1 VEWVDYKQALSG
13 LPILNTQKI
22 HSLSRW
28 TLVLLVGSALSAG
41 FSATASAQSETTG
54 AVAGQVVDRSGGAI
68 SGATVIIIHVNTGFR
83 RAVQSDVEGRFS
95 FPHLQPGLYRLEG
108 EAPAFERVQQSVIVS
123 LGRTETVTVTLPIAG
138 LTESVS
144 VSAEPP
150 DLNTRNPNTTTIFN
164 VAAIESLPNPGGD
177 ITFPAQ
183 LAAGALMNTAGSGND
198 FVGGPSGFGNFQ
210 VNGLPGTSNGFIVDG
225 LETND
230 PLTNLNS
237 GLATNLV
244 LGMNSMEEMTIN
256 TTSYRVDQGRYA
268 ASQVNYVT
276 KSGTNT
282 FRGNAYGLWNGSALN
297 AANFFTNL
305 VGGRKADTQ
314 VVHYGGSLGGP
325 VRQNKVF
332 FFADFEQ
339 VKIRVP
345 IATTVTVPTA
355 AFQQYVLGQLPR
367 GGTDVISGTM
377 YPAAPQLVPFY
388 RRLFSLYRSTAG
400 QPLPVLGCPLIAG
413 GGLAAGAVPNGDGC
427 ANRQNVALSSP
438 DHEHVFT
445 LRIDQNVNANNLV
458 WYRFQADTGLQAAYT
473 DPINPLFNAISPQ
486 PLYSLVSG
494 FTHVFN
500 DHLVNRF
507 NPSFSWYS
515 SVFAPSDLGAT
526 LAALPIALQA
536 QGPNVPFT
544 TLGGLDYLWPQGRKA
559 TRFHANDDVTWTAG
573 RHEWRFGES
582 IRWLRFDDYD
592 FGAGTTPVVTYTTLP
607 QFMYGVAS
615 TATRAFPAAPIT
627 SFHVSNIDVFA
638 QDAIKLSDRGTWT
651 IGLRTAWFSNPSS
664 PSSALTRLN
673 TSFDQMVHD
682 VNQPISAMMATN
694 QSHVLNARPGAIWQP
709 RTSIAWQVRL
719 RTLLRAGFGV
729 FGDLPP
735 AGSLIDAI
743 APNPPFVNT
752 FQGGLLGSAGG
763 LAIAPGVPNSAVDA
777 TVAANQAFLAGFRS
791 GTLSCASALANPS
804 TCLPPVSVTALP
816 TGGLAVPYYLQWSAG
831 VERELPA
838 RMTLRAQYVGTR
850 GYHLTYQM
858 HVNGYQTICDG
869 CFAPYPYV
877 KSLDPRFG
885 EVTQFMS
892 NATSRYNGLQLTLQR
907 RPSAGL
913 SWIVNHTWSHTRDE
927 VSNGGFLPFSAGA
940 LLSPLPGEL
949 RRQFGDADYDIRHN
963 LTASYTYDLPVRAS
977 RPWLAALANGW
988 QISETFF
995 WHTGVPFTVQSAPYT
1010 ADGKGIINGGGPQ
1023 YASLVPGVPPYTT
1036 TPIPGVTPP
1045 GTLQWLNPDAFVS
1058 SVDPTTGACRDGDL
1072 PATCQFG
1079 KLGRNTVRGPQ
1090 FVWSDIYVTKRIA
1103 SSKRTTVRAE
1113 LQVFNVFNHANFAL
1127 PTSTAGLPGAP
1138 STQTGFG
1145 ALVST
1150 TSPPTGLL
1158 GVGLGGDNS
1167 PRMVALQL
1175 KVEF

>member
-1 VEWVDYKQALSG
+1 LNNQNAARSRLPRAL
-13 LPILNTQKI
+13 IF
-22 HSLSRW
+22 
-28 TLVLLVGSALSAG
+28 TLCVLSALATP
-41 FSATASAQSETTG
+41 FSVPVFAQSDTTG
-54 AVAGQVVDRSGGAI
+54 ALGGQVVDPSGGGI
-68 SGATVIIIHVNTGFR
+68 GGATVTILYVETAFR
-83 RAVQSDVEGRFS
+83 RIVQTDPDGRFS
-95 FPHLQPGLYRLEG
+95 FPQVQPGRYRVEAI
-108 EAPAFERVQQSVIVS
+108 APAFERAQQPVVVP
-123 LGRTETVTVTLPIAG
+123 LGRTETVTLTLPVAG

-150 DLNTRNPNTTTIFN
+150 LLNTRNPNTTTTFN
-164 VAAIESLPNPGGD
+164 AAAIESLPNAGGD
-177 ITFPAQ
+177 LTFPAQ

-237 GLATNLV
+237 GLSTNLV
-244 LGMNSMEEMTIN
+244 LGLNSMEEVTVN

-268 ASQVNYVT
+268 ASQINYVT

-282 FRGNAYGLWNGSALN
+282 FHGSAYGMWNGSALN
-297 AANFFTNL
+297 AANYFTNL
-305 VGGRKADTQ
+305 AGGQKPDTQ

-325 VRQNKVF
+325 VRENKVF

-339 VKIRVP
+339 VRIRVP

-355 AFQQYVLGQLPR
+355 AFQQYVLDQLPR
-367 GGTDVISGTM
+367 GGADVISGTT
-377 YPAAPQLVPFY
+377 YAAAPELVPFY

-400 QPLPVLGCPLIAG
+400 QPLSVLACPLMADG
-413 GGLAAGAVPNGDGC
+413 ALATGAVPNGDGC
-427 ANRQNVALSSP
+427 ANRQNVTLSSP
-438 DHEHVFT
+438 DHEQVFT
-445 LRIDQNVNANNLV
+445 LRIDQNVNPNNLV
-458 WYRFQADTGLQAAYT
+458 WYRVQADTGLQAAYT
-473 DPINPLFNAISPQ
+473 DPINPVFNAISPQ

-515 SVFAPSDLGAT
+515 SVFAPSNLEAT
-526 LAALPIALQA
+526 LAASPIVLQG

-544 TLGGLDYLWPQGRKA
+544 PLGGLDSLWPQGRKA
-559 TRFHANDDVTWTAG
+559 TRFHVNDDVTWTAG

-582 IRWLRFDDYD
+582 IRWLRFDNYD
-592 FGAGTTPVVTYTTLP
+592 FGVGTTPVVTYTTLP
-607 QFMYGVAS
+607 QFIYGVAS

-627 SFHVSNIDVFA
+627 AFRVSNIDVFA
-638 QDAIKLSDRGTWT
+638 QDAIKLSDRATWT
-651 IGLRTAWFSNPSS
+651 IGLRTAWISNPST

-673 TSFDQMVHD
+673 APFDRILHD
-682 VNQPISAMMATN
+682 VNQPISAVMVTN
-694 QSHVLNARPGAIWQP
+694 QSQVLNARPGAIWQP
-709 RTSIAWQVRL
+709 RTSLAWQARP

-729 FGDLPP
+729 FGDLLP
-735 AGSLIDAI
+735 AGSLIDAV

-763 LAIAPGVPNSAVDA
+763 VAIAPGVPKSAVDA
-777 TVAANQAFLAGFRS
+777 TAAANQAFLAGFRT
-791 GTLSCASALANPS
+791 GALSCGSALADPGA
-804 TCLPPVSVTALP
+804 CLPPVSATALP
-816 TGGLAVPYYLQWSAG
+816 PGGLAVPYYLQWSAG
-831 VERELPA
+831 LERELPG
-838 RMTLRAQYVGTR
+838 RMMLRAQYIGTR
-850 GYHLTYQM
+850 GYNLTYQM
-858 HVNGYQTICDG
+858 HVNGYQTICQG
-869 CFAPYPYV
+869 CFAPYPYL
-877 KSLDPRFG
+877 KPPDPRFG
-885 EVTQFMS
+885 DVTQFMS

-913 SWIVNHTWSHTRDE
+913 SWIVNYTWSHAQDE
-927 VSNGGFLPFSAGA
+927 VSNGGFLPFAAGA

-949 RRQFGDADYDIRHN
+949 ARSFGNADYDIRHN
-963 LTASYTYDLPVRAS
+963 LTASYVYEVPVHAS

-988 QISETFF
+988 QISETVF

-1023 YASLVPGVPPYTT
+1023 FASLAPGEPLYATK
-1036 TPIPGVTPP
+1036 PIPGVTPP
-1045 GTLQWLNPDAFVS
+1045 GTLQWLSPDAFVS
-1058 SVDPTTGACRDGDL
+1058 SVDPSTGACRGGDR

-1079 KLGRNTVRGPQ
+1079 SLGRNTVRGPQ

-1103 SSKRTTVRAE
+1103 SSRRTTVRAE
-1113 LQVFNVFNHANFAL
+1113 LQVFNLFNHTNFGL
-1127 PTSTAGLPGAP
+1127 PTSTAGIPGEP
-1138 STQTGFG
+1138 GTQTGFG
-1145 ALVST
+1145 ALTST

-1167 PRMVALQL
+1167 PRMIAVQVKVA
-1175 KVEF
+1175 F

>member
-1 VEWVDYKQALSG
+1 MRTLW
-13 LPILNTQKI
+13 
-22 HSLSRW
+22 RW
-28 TLVLLVGSALSAG
+28 PLLFVAASVLSAE
-41 FSATASAQSETTG
+41 FSVRASAQSDTTG
-54 AVAGQVVDRSGGAI
+54 ALGGQVVDRSGGSI
-68 SGATVIIIHVNTGFR
+68 SGATVTIIHLDTGFR
-83 RAVQSDVEGRFS
+83 RTVRSDLEGRFS
-95 FPHLQPGLYRLEG
+95 FPHVQPGLYRAEA
-108 EAPAFERVQQSVIVS
+108 EAPAFERVQQSVTIP
-123 LGRTETVTVTLPIAG
+123 LGRTETVTLTLPIAG
-138 LTESVS
+138 VTESVS

-150 DLNTRNPNTTTIFN
+150 VLNTRNPNTTTTFN

-244 LGMNSMEEMTIN
+244 LGMNSMEEVTVN

-268 ASQVNYVT
+268 GSQVNYIT
-276 KSGTNT
+276 KSGTNA
-282 FRGNAYGLWNGSALN
+282 FHGNAYGLWNGSALN
-297 AANFFTNL
+297 ATNYFTNL
-305 VGGRKADTQ
+305 AGGQKPDTQ

-332 FFADFEQ
+332 FFADLEQ
-339 VKIRVP
+339 VRIQVP

-367 GGTDVISGTM
+367 GGTDVISGTT

-388 RRLFSLYRSTAG
+388 RQLFSLYRGTAG
-400 QPLPVLGCPLIAG
+400 LPLPVLGCPLTAG
-413 GGLAAGAVPNGDGC
+413 GGLAAGAVPDGDGC
-427 ANRQNVALSSP
+427 ANRQNVTLSSP
-438 DHEHVFT
+438 DHEQVFT
-445 LRIDQNVNANNLV
+445 LRIDQNINANNLV

-486 PLYSLVSG
+486 PLYSFVSG
-494 FTHVFN
+494 FTHVFT
-500 DHLVNRF
+500 DHLVNHF

-515 SVFAPSDLGAT
+515 SVFAPSNLAAT
-526 LAALPIALQA
+526 TAALPIVLQG

-559 TRFHANDDVTWTAG
+559 TRFHVNDDVTWTKG

-607 QFMYGVAS
+607 QYIYGVAS
-615 TATRAFPAAPIT
+615 TATRAFPAVPVTA
-627 SFHVSNIDVFA
+627 FHVSNIDVFA
-638 QDAIKLSDRGTWT
+638 QDAIKVSDRATWT
-651 IGLRTAWFSNPSS
+651 IGLRTAWMSNPSS

-673 TSFDQMVHD
+673 TSFDQIAHD
-682 VNQPISAMMATN
+682 VNQPISAVMATN
-694 QSHVLNARPGAIWQP
+694 QSQVLNARPDAIWQP
-709 RTSIAWQVRL
+709 RTSLAWQVRP

-729 FGDLPP
+729 FGDLLP
-735 AGSLIDAI
+735 AGSLIDAL
-743 APNPPFVNT
+743 AANPPFVNT

-777 TVAANQAFLAGFRS
+777 TAAANQAFLAGFHHS
-791 GTLSCASALANPS
+791 TLSCASALATPS

-816 TGGLAVPYYLQWSAG
+816 PGGLAVPYYLQWSAG

-838 RMTLRAQYVGTR
+838 RMTLRGQYVGTH
-850 GYHLTYQM
+850 GYNLTYQM
-858 HVNGYQTICDG
+858 HVNGYQTVCEG
-869 CFAPYPYV
+869 CFAPYPYL
-877 KSLDPRFG
+877 KPPDPRFG
-885 EVTQFMS
+885 DVTQFMS

-913 SWIVNHTWSHTRDE
+913 SWIVNYTWSHSQDE
-927 VSNGGFLPFSAGA
+927 VSNGGFLPFAAGA

-949 RRQFGDADYDIRHN
+949 ARNVGNADYDIRHN
-963 LTASYTYDLPVRAS
+963 LTASYTYQVPVHAS

-988 QISETFF
+988 QFSETFF

-1023 YASLVPGVPPYTT
+1023 FASLTPGVPLYNT

-1058 SVDPTTGACRDGDL
+1058 SVDPSTGTCRGGDS
-1072 PATCQFG
+1072 PTTCQFG
-1079 KLGRNTVRGPQ
+1079 TLGRNTVRGPQ
-1090 FVWSDIYVTKRIA
+1090 FVWSDIYVTKQIA
-1103 SSKRTTVRAE
+1103 SAKRTTVRAE
-1113 LQVFNVFNHANFAL
+1113 LQVFNLFNHANFAL
-1127 PTSTAGLPGAP
+1127 PTSTAGEPGQP

-1145 ALVST
+1145 ALVSM

-1167 PRMVALQL
+1167 PRMIAVQL
-1175 KVEF
+1175 KVAF